1 MRNVIEK
8 PKPFYEQ
15 SYHAIKRMIFEG
27 KLKPGERIAEAKL
40 AKELGVSKS
49 PLREAIRVLEK
60 EGLIVIDS
68 RVKVYQPTIKDVEE
82 IYFCRTALE
91 SFAAGLTA
99 RIATAEELKTI
110 EDVLQKTEEAILQSK
125 DQNTIIQLNDTFH
138 DLIIQYTRNSLL
150 RKQLNDLEGLI
161 YYFRILN
168 FEGEKRAEAILEQH
182 REIFRH
188 MKQRD
193 DGQASKAMIRHLKL
207 DLDHLVEVLSHRGE
221 K

>member
-1 MRNVIEK
+1 
-8 PKPFYEQ
+8 
-15 SYHAIKRMIFEG
+15 MIFEG
-27 KLKPGERIAEAKL
+27 TLKPGERIAEAKL

-60 EGLIVIDS
+60 EGLVVIDS
-68 RVKVYQPTIKDVEE
+68 RVKVYKPTIKDVEE
-82 IYFCRTALE
+82 IYFCRMALE

-110 EDVLQKTEEAILQSK
+110 EDVLRKTEEAILQSK
-125 DQNTIIQLNDTFH
+125 DQSTIIELNDTFH
-138 DLIIQYTRNSLL
+138 DLIIQYTQNSLL

-182 REIFRH
+182 REIFHH

-193 DGQASKAMIRHLKL
+193 DEQASKAMVNHLQL
-207 DLDHLVEVLSHRGE
+207 DLDHLVGVLSHRCE
-221 K
+221 DNS